1 MFILAADK
9 RITNSDIIIDTFEMT
24 PAFSGISGAIV
35 DFVIPAPAAANTHP
49 VDFAVDTSIVDSLEI
64 ENLLPI
70 H

>member
-1 MFILAADK
+1 
-9 RITNSDIIIDTFEMT
+9 MT

-64 ENLLPI
+64 ENLTTYPLSKKCRKRRQCFSWQWGG
-70 H
+70 